1 MPLTQQEVDELANRV
16 SDLKSEA
23 SEVSV
28 LLQVRLG
35 REHELAASAD
45 NVKAAAEALLRQLR
59 RFTVSKSEQA
69 QSRRQSAG

>member
-1 MPLTQQEVDELANRV
+1 
-16 SDLKSEA
+16 
-23 SEVSV
+23 VSV

-35 REHELAASAD
+35 REHELAGSAD

-69 QSRRQSAG
+69 QSRRQSVG